1 MATIITPRPPL
12 NLFEVVRTE
21 VDDTW
26 TTIYDVPNYTIPAS
40 GPNPQRTVGAAA
52 IMTGL
57 AVCPLTLE
65 GASIAVRVENAAG
78 TETFL
83 LMDGAFAP
91 AGDFLSIS
99 LDRQVLKSGEKLQ
112 VKCATGQSVMTH
124 FSFILNQREDFTEI
138 PA

>member
-12 NLFEVVRTE
+12 NLFEVARTQIA
-21 VDDTW
+21 DNW

-40 GPNPQRTVGAAA
+40 GPDPQRIVGAAA

-57 AVCPLTLE
+57 AVCSLSLE
-65 GASIAVRVENAAG
+65 GTTISVRITNAAG
-78 TETFL
+78 SQNFL
-83 LMDGAFAP
+83 LIDGAMAP

-99 LDRQVLKSGEKLQ
+99 LDRQVLRSGEKLQ
-112 VKCATGQSVMTH
+112 VKCGEGQSAMTH
-124 FSFILNQREDFTEI
+124 FSFILNQREEFTEI